1 MTFESTRSQIK
12 PIDRS
17 SGRLLY
23 QPHSAVDEDHHANNG
38 HARNSGKEQWI
49 KHWTLHRH
57 VFGLAPPGGHAKSE
71 NRLVA
76 LEWQS
81 AGQSGNGF
89 SHRQSTHK
97 RPNVVDEFGR
107 GSADPIPRR
116 DSGFAPAIQGRFVDT
131 ERLGLSPDSHSGP
144 SSPQGAITTTTRAT

>member
-71 NRLVA
+71 TVSLHSNGNLQDHLGAASLTDSRRIKDPMSLMN
-76 LEWQS
+76 LEVVLLTQFP
-81 AGQSGNGF
+81 GEIQVL
-89 SHRQSTHK
+89 RQ
-97 RPNVVDEFGR
+97 
-107 GSADPIPRR
+107 
-116 DSGFAPAIQGRFVDT
+116 Q
-131 ERLGLSPDSHSGP
+131 
-144 SSPQGAITTTTRAT
+144 

>member
-57 VFGLAPPGGHAKSE
+57 VFGLATPGGHAKSE

-81 AGQSGNGF
+81 AGQSGSGF
-89 SHRQSTHK
+89 THRQSTHK
-97 RPNVVDEFGR
+97 RPNVVDEFGS

-116 DSGFAPAIQGRFVDT
+116 DSGFAPVIKGRFVDT
-131 ERLGLSPDSHSGP
+131 ERLGLHPGKRDPQRSGESAESRQP
-144 SSPQGAITTTTRAT
+144 